1 MRITRVAWGVV
12 LGFVAPAV
20 GAAQS
25 VRPMFGLGIGLA
37 VANGAYH
44 SDENGDG
51 FDTGWVGSMLVGFK
65 MPKTPVFVRFMGS
78 YSENGAN
85 EQLQGDLTNTFGRP
99 TDAKFHNV
107 GGTLDIGY
115 EFGTGFRRVY
125 IFGGGGPYH
134 VRLSVTS
141 GGATSDTS
149 ETKFAGTW
157 AAGSPGTSRTWGSSS
172 RRATYTWQRPSGF
185 RRRPSC
191 RFSWVCASVAIRRIA
206 HRAPNVGS
214 CRSGSVLCSYA
225 GDRWPSG

>member
-25 VRPMFGLGIGLA
+25 VRPTFGLGIGLA

-44 SDENGDG
+44 SDQNGDG

-99 TDAKFHNV
+99 TDAKYHNL

-149 ETKFAGTW
+149 ETKFAWNLGGGITW
-157 AAGSPGTSRTWGSSS
+157 DVSNMGIFLEARYVHVAAAFGLPE
-172 RRATYTWQRPSGF
+172 ATFMPLQLGL
-185 RRRPSC
+185 
-191 RFSWVCASVAIRRIA
+191 RFGG
-206 HRAPNVGS
+206 H
-214 CRSGSVLCSYA
+214 
-225 GDRWPSG
+225 